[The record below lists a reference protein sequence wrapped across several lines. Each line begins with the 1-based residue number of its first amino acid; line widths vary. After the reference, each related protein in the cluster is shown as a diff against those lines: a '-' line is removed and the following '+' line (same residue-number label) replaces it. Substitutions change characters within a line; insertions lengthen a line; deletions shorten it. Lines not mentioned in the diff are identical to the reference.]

1 MFLHDEDVAA
11 WLQALT
17 DKQFVEFF
25 YKHLSA
31 RQIDYGGQPTV
42 KSHLA
47 LAEVVS
53 MASRGGGFRKPV
65 VELLCA
71 SPLPTP
77 DDAPIKHRAT
87 CCGFQTGSYRRHASC
102 PVCGE
107 EVGMLEPKPYRYTIR
122 IWKDGELLRHRC
134 LTRSTD
140 DAAAV
145 MLTKTMLYPAM
156 GCEIRLY
163 RGTWREHENI
173 PIEHLACEEL
183 VDTED
188 FWHRAARF
196 GHTRE
201 SLEGGW
207 AL

>member
-1 MFLHDEDVAA
+1 MVLHDEDVSA

-31 RQIDYGGQPTV
+31 RQIDYGGQPNV

-53 MASRGGGFRKPV
+53 MASRSGGFRKPV

-77 DDAPIKHRAT
+77 DDTPIKHRGT
-87 CCGFQTGSYRRHASC
+87 CCGFQTGSYRRHAPC

-107 EVGMLEPKPYRYTIR
+107 EVR
-122 IWKDGELLRHRC
+122 
-134 LTRSTD
+134 
-140 DAAAV
+140 DA
-145 MLTKTMLYPAM
+145 
-156 GCEIRLY
+156 
-163 RGTWREHENI
+163 
-173 PIEHLACEEL
+173 
-183 VDTED
+183 
-188 FWHRAARF
+188 
-196 GHTRE
+196 
-201 SLEGGW
+201 
-207 AL
+207 